1 MEKYVFDASVILAFL
16 LGKNEKIAKKIKT
29 LFEKVEKKEVEI
41 YSLYLLPFE
50 VGNGLRFTLFREDL
64 ALEVFKKFLNLPIN
78 YFQFDKIHY
87 EKILSFSFGLQTTF
101 YDTSYH
107 FLTKILGGKFITLD
121 KKYYKKAK
129 NLGNIFLLNGD

>member
-1 MEKYVFDASVILAFL
+1 MEKYVLDASVTLVSL

-41 YSLYLLPFE
+41 YSSSLLPFE
-50 VGNGLRFTLFREDL
+50 VGNGLRFTLFQEDL

-87 EKILSFSFGLQTTF
+87 EKILSFSFVLQTTF

-107 FLTKILGGKFITLD
+107 FLAKIFGGKFITLD
-121 KKYYKKAK
+121 KEYYKKAK
-129 NLGNIFLLNGD
+129 NLGNIFLLNGG